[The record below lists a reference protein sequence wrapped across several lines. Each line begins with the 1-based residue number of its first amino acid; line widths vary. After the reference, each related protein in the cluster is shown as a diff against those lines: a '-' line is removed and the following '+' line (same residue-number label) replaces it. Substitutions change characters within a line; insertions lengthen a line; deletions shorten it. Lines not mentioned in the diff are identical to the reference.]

1 MASRTDARSRLL
13 SELAAAPARRGYGI
27 AYDLLGNRAEAEEAV
42 QEALARAC
50 ESIGDLREPGAAPA
64 WFLRIVTTLCL
75 RTLRRRRLKKKLFG
89 WWPGKDDDTDAA
101 PSGAKT
107 IADTGTD
114 DIAQR
119 MHAMATVEPRE
130 ALAGQQA
137 LASLLGRLEDLSA
150 QQRIQTRRRRRVVAA
165 LGTTVA
171 AGLVGVLV
179 LTRTP
184 APTVNTASTE
194 TKVEDPKLEPATDA
208 ELRALVDLADVHR
221 SAHLS
226 ANWRQIKKPLSP
238 YRKLLQGVITP

>member
-1 MASRTDARSRLL
+1 MTTTSTTETCETVAERVALGESLG
-13 SELAAAPARRGYGI
+13 ELAEHATSCAR
-27 AYDLLGNRAEAEEAV
+27 
-42 QEALARAC
+42 C
-50 ESIGDLREPGAAPA
+50 
-64 WFLRIVTTLCL
+64 
-75 RTLRRRRLKKKLFG
+75 KLVVDM
-89 WWPGKDDDTDAA
+89 PGKLGATRHEVDPGLGFAA
-101 PSGAKT
+101 
-107 IADTGTD
+107 
-114 DIAQR
+114 R
-119 MHAMATVEPRE
+119 MTV
-130 ALAGQQA
+130 G
-137 LASLLGRLEDLSA
+137 A
-150 QQRIQTRRRRRVVAA
+150 QQRIQTRRRRRVAAA

-184 APTVNTASTE
+184 APSSNVNTASTE